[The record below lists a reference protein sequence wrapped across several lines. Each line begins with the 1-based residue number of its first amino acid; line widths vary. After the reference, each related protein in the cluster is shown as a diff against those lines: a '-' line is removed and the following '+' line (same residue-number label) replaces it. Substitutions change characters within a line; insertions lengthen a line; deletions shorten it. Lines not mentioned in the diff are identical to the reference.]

1 MTLQCDPSCLCA
13 HRGSGQGNISSRCVE
28 AAFGSSLL
36 PPVVDI
42 TETSRSLE
50 TPVYRI
56 EEYQAALPLDYIL
69 LV

>member
-1 MTLQCDPSCLCA
+1 MTLQCDPSCLYV
-13 HRGSGQGNISSRCVE
+13 HRGSGQGNISSWGVE

-42 TETSRSLE
+42 TEISRSLE
-50 TPVYRI
+50 TQVYGI

-69 LV
+69 LI